1 MRQRAQHAHARIE
14 GEEQAVGLGREP
26 EQALEDIGGK
36 GQIGH
41 EGHAGGGKKQQQAAE
56 SPVAQHHQQT
66 AQRAEGIA
74 LYRMVHGLAQQ
85 QCPGTGQQAAE
96 QQAGEDA
103 APVGDG
109 QQGQHGRQD
118 GDGLDPGDDF
128 FHGPAAQH
136 VLDDGQGHGADAAAA
151 DGLHGAPEQQGPDG
165 LGQGQEQAGDHIEQG
180 ARVKHGLAAVFVAE
194 RAPEEHGGPEEQQ
207 KAGDAQAGEGVR
219 GLQGLRH
226 VRQGRQGHVGGKGG
240 EGAQEGKIG
249 NQPAVAG
256 GKNFFGHTGTPCPR
270 VNEGVVP
277 C

>member
-1 MRQRAQHAHARIE
+1 MLVAEKSSSRQRNPRWRSTTSRRPSVRKALPCTGWCMVSRSSSVPAPASRPQSSR
-14 GEEQAVGLGREP
+14 QAKMPRQSV
-26 EQALEDIGGK
+26 
-36 GQIGH
+36 
-41 EGHAGGGKKQQQAAE
+41 
-56 SPVAQHHQQT
+56 T
-66 AQRAEGIA
+66 ASRA
-74 LYRMVHGLAQQ
+74 
-85 QCPGTGQQAAE
+85 P
-96 QQAGEDA
+96 
-103 APVGDG
+103 P
-109 QQGQHGRQD
+109 
-118 GDGLDPGDDF
+118 DPGDDF

-226 VRQGRQGHVGGKGG
+226 VRQGRQVHVGGKGR
-240 EGAQEGKIG
+240 EGAQEGEVG